1 MSRITRES
9 SHPYASNVLELPP
22 VVTGPVVLAV
32 SPDGDDD
39 TCIRAAADVAERLG
53 TPIEATSAVEA
64 IASYAVGAEVM
75 LVSPELEAARRT
87 LTETRARDRLTR
99 VLGARAL
106 GDRPWQLTVRI
117 GSRAR
122 VVAGLASDRHATLL
136 VAGAGRHGLAAQ
148 LLGAELALQAVR
160 LGDRPVLAVQSGWRG
175 LPRRIVCAV
184 DFSPASVRAARLAGA
199 LLADGG
205 TLQLLLVTP
214 PAEQVGLLG
223 ESWLREQRH
232 EATRRL
238 AELRALLEPEL
249 PSGTTLDEAT
259 RSGFVVDEILE
270 AARQWGADLV
280 AIGTHG
286 RGFLER
292 LFVGS
297 TASGIMRRAPV
308 SVLCAPP
315 PPAAERAWVE
325 MRLRGGTQLE
335 ERRDWP
341 AVLDAFTR
349 RHAGRR
355 SWVEVDDPASGAQL
369 QQRGLAFAGATYD
382 HHDGRV
388 VLSFAEVTDPT
399 RHLTRDVPRVDWIAL
414 RAGHAAGDEVLC
426 LAHGRG
432 QTLLGFIEA

>member
-9 SHPYASNVLELPP
+9 SHPYASNALELPA
-22 VVTGPVVLAV
+22 VVTGPIMLAV
-32 SPDGDDD
+32 SPDGEDDA
-39 TCIRAAADVAERLG
+39 CIRAAGDVAARLD

-64 IASYAVGAEVM
+64 IASYAVGAVVM
-75 LVSPELEAARRT
+75 LVSPELETARRT
-87 LTETRARDRLTR
+87 LAESRARDRLAR
-99 VLGARAL
+99 VLGARTF
-106 GDRPWQLTVRI
+106 GDRPWKLTVRI

-122 VVAGLASDRHATLL
+122 VVAGVATDRQATML
-136 VAGAGRHGLAAQ
+136 VAGAGSHGLTAQ

-160 LGDRPVLAVQSGWRG
+160 LGDRPVLAVQSAWRG
-175 LPRRIVCAV
+175 LPRRIVCAI
-184 DFSPASVRAARLAGA
+184 DFSPASVRAARLACA

-205 TLQLLLVTP
+205 ALQILLVTP

-223 ESWLREQRH
+223 ESWLRTQRQ

-238 AELRALLEPEL
+238 AELRTILEPAL
-249 PSGTTLDEAT
+249 PPGAMLDDNS
-259 RSGFVVDEILE
+259 RSGIVVDEILD
-270 AARQWGADLV
+270 AARRFDADLV

-325 MRLRGGTQLE
+325 MRLNGGTQLE

-369 QQRGLAFAGATYD
+369 QQRGLAFEGATYD
-382 HHDGRV
+382 RHDERV
-388 VLSFAEVTDPT
+388 VLSFADVTDPT

-414 RAGHAAGDEVLC
+414 RAGHTTGDEVLC

-432 QTLLGFIEA
+432 QTLLGFTEA